1 MALDAR
7 IRRLTETEVASAGA
21 LLGRAFTSEPIFR
34 AFMDTP
40 DHALEFCTE
49 VFVANLRHAIEFGE
63 PWIIETA
70 TGQPGGVAYTTLK
83 PEPMLT
89 AHQQDTFGF
98 TRLMARWGHLLTR
111 IGTIEEEAVRALG
124 DPGPTWRY
132 LAAIGIDPPVQGQ
145 GLGTALVRHIVE
157 RAQNA
162 GEPLALITDRREN
175 VPFYE
180 RAGFR
185 TVATGESPVPGL
197 FHWSMLL
204 SNE

>member
-111 IGTIEEEAVRALG
+111 IGTSRKKQSAPWAIPDL
-124 DPGPTWRY
+124 PGATWPRSASIPQSRGRG
-132 LAAIGIDPPVQGQ
+132 LAPRWCVILSSAPKTPVS
-145 GLGTALVRHIVE
+145 RS
-157 RAQNA
+157 R
-162 GEPLALITDRREN
+162 
-175 VPFYE
+175 
-180 RAGFR
+180 
-185 TVATGESPVPGL
+185 
-197 FHWSMLL
+197 
-204 SNE
+204 